1 MKYPVILRL
10 QAGQQLENNAQWWA
24 ENRSREQA
32 ERWYAGFVRSLKSL
46 AESPGRYPLAAENA
60 EFLFEVRELRYG
72 LGKRPTHR
80 ALFTIRPD
88 MVYVLLIRHLA
99 QRDVSPGDF

>member
-1 MKYPVILRL
+1 MNPPIILSPK
-10 QAGQQLENNAQWWA
+10 AEQQLEDAIAWWSK
-24 ENRSREQA
+24 NRSSLQA
-32 ERWYAGFVRSLKSL
+32 ERWYAGFVRSFKSL
-46 AESPGRYPLAAENA
+46 AQSPDRYQHAAENA
-60 EFLFEVRELRYG
+60 EFPFEVRELRYG

-99 QRDVSPGDF
+99 QRDVSLDDL